1 MLGFPPAQTVSSLR
15 RSIVDFEMT
24 AYGRF
29 VRSLDRPGPAIL
41 QCTSFLES
49 EIVGMSAGANQPVL
63 VVGGGIGGLAAA
75 LALSRKGIPV
85 QVLEQAP
92 EFKEIGAG
100 IQLGPN
106 VFRMFEVLGLTEQM
120 FQWSAFPEGLEF
132 RDSITGE
139 TVIELPIDKRFHD
152 KYRAPYGVIHRAD
165 LLNVLLEACKRSNLI
180 KLATSQK
187 VVFIDD
193 EGSSVTARTETGE
206 IHKGAAMIGC
216 DGLWST
222 VRQTVVGDGKP
233 VVSGHIAYRA
243 VLPTSEWPMEYR
255 IPKMMCW
262 CGEKTHLVHY
272 PLRRGELFNLVV
284 VFHSDRYEEGWDT
297 YGDLAELHARFAE
310 KCEPVRML
318 LQKVESWKMWVL
330 CDRPAI
336 KNWSKG
342 RITLLG
348 DAAHPM
354 LQYLAQGGNMAMEDA
369 VCLAN
374 QIEASGSD
382 YEAAFRTYQELRY
395 LRTARVQLMARL
407 FGEIYHASG
416 VNRELRNKVLRDWMA
431 QGGVDMSWLY
441 GEQPEL
447 PRVDNVPMPPPTRLM

>member
-1 MLGFPPAQTVSSLR
+1 
-15 RSIVDFEMT
+15 
-24 AYGRF
+24 
-29 VRSLDRPGPAIL
+29 
-41 QCTSFLES
+41 
-49 EIVGMSAGANQPVL
+49 MSANANQAPVL
-63 VVGGGIGGLAAA
+63 VVGGGIGGLSAA

-120 FQWSAFPEGLEF
+120 FHWCAFPEGLEF
-132 RDSITGE
+132 RDSITAE
-139 TVIELPIDKRFHD
+139 TIVDLKIDKRFHD

-165 LLNVLLEACKRSNLI
+165 MLNVILDACRKSNLI

-187 VVFIDD
+187 VVTIDD
-193 EGSSVTARTETGE
+193 TGSGVTVKTETGE
-206 IHKGAAMIGC
+206 TYRGAALVGC

-222 VRQTVVGDGKP
+222 VREKIVGDGKP

-243 VLPTSEWPMEYR
+243 VLPTSEWPAAYR
-255 IPKMMCW
+255 LPKMMVW

-297 YGDLAELHARFAE
+297 YGDPAELHERFKD
-310 KCEPVRML
+310 KCEPVRTL
-318 LQKVESWKMWVL
+318 LQKVNAWKMWVL

-336 KNWSKG
+336 KNWTKG
-342 RITLLG
+342 RMTLLG

-354 LQYLAQGGNMAMEDA
+354 LQYLAQGGNTAMEDA

-374 QIEASGSD
+374 QVEATGRD
-382 YEAAFRTYQELRY
+382 YEAAFKKYQELRY
-395 LRTARVQLMARL
+395 LRTARVQLMARVY
-407 FGEIYHASG
+407 GEVYHASG
-416 VNRELRNKVLRDWMA
+416 VNRELRNKVLREWTA

-441 GEQPEL
+441 GDQPEL
-447 PRVDNVPMPPPTRLM
+447 PYVDNVPMPQSTRLAS